1 MKIKFIAL
9 VFAWYFIQSGYYGS
23 STIGPFDSEEQCNW
37 GRDRMYTAYVIKI
50 SPCWYIGP
58 ISEKR

>member
-9 VFAWYFIQSGYYGS
+9 VFAWYFTTTSWHGEV
-23 STIGPFDSEEQCNW
+23 STIGPFGSEEQCNW
-37 GRDRMYTAYVIKI
+37 GSANTGGFRHSA
-50 SPCWYIGP
+50 CWYVGP